1 MRQRLAKPYFVD
13 GDCDMCQAGS
23 YHLCRQRGFIGC

>member
-1 MRQRLAKPYFVD
+1 VD